1 MNTCCAFLVRA
12 CCALLIGWPSGLTL
26 AQGEL
31 TKDFGKLSAK
41 ERSRIAA
48 RENVEAAADSGY
60 QALMHQADLAFQA
73 GQYEAALEHYEQAR
87 ILRPYN
93 VYPKVKIEDLQAMIR
108 RREAE
113 QAAPAPLPATNAEAP
128 PDEAPPPAPAPAPA
142 PAPSPAPAPAPTPA
156 PAPVS
161 TPVPPPTR
169 PVPVPPPAPTPRP
182 VPETTPESPSP
193 DAPGQLSQRVY
204 MEAGA
209 VVTERIVQEEN
220 RTETWRRVAHPWG
233 GTFYFKDGLA
243 ISQFQWDQRFSE

>member
-1 MNTCCAFLVRA
+1 MNTRCAFLVRA
-12 CCALLIGWPSGLTL
+12 CCALLLCWPSGPAL

-48 RENVEAAADSGY
+48 RENLEAAADSGY
-60 QALMHQADLAFQA
+60 QALMHQADLSFQA
-73 GQYEAALEHYEQAR
+73 GQYEAALAHYEQAR
-87 ILRPYN
+87 TLRPYN

-108 RREAE
+108 RRDAE
-113 QAAPAPLPATNAEAP
+113 QAAPAPLPAATAEAP
-128 PDEAPPPAPAPAPA
+128 LEEAPPAAPV
-142 PAPSPAPAPAPTPA
+142 PSPVPA
-156 PAPVS
+156 S
-161 TPVPPPTR
+161 TEVPPPVR

-182 VPETTPESPSP
+182 VAGTPPESASP
-193 DAPGQLSQRVY
+193 PAPAHLSERVY

-209 VVTERIVQEEN
+209 VVIERIVREEN
-220 RTETWRRVAHPWG
+220 RTETWRRVAHAWG